1 MKKPIV
7 IIDAVA
13 EPETEGDGGMVLEAP
28 PEAPLTPD
36 PDPEIEEGWFRMET
50 APDNGTLIEVHAGP
64 GTRVIQAKYR
74 IARRRDRDRRCWVPV
89 GFWVNAITGEEL
101 SFAPVAW
108 RLPEGF
114 NQPGMILP

>member
-1 MKKPIV
+1 MKKPAL
-7 IIDAVA
+7 IIDA
-13 EPETEGDGGMVLEAP
+13 EPEPEHGGMVLTAP
-28 PEAPLTPD
+28 PE
-36 PDPEIEEGWFRMET
+36 PDPEDIWLAMDG
-50 APDNGTLIEVHAGP
+50 APLDGTLIEVHAGP

-89 GFWVNAITGEEL
+89 GFWINAITGEEL
-101 SFAPVAW
+101 SFIPAAW